1 MMTLQ
6 VGGIHYTGAAD
17 RVSVRMIPPPHNFR
31 MKRIMIPILSW
42 AVAWLVMAGSLRAD
56 ELEQIFER
64 PPEAAK
70 PRVLWMWMGR
80 HVSRDGITRDL
91 EALRDAGFG
100 GTTLFS
106 LSDMPTTWS
115 ADIGDSVK
123 PEIVTW
129 SEPWW
134 KLVRHAAAES
144 ERLGMDFGM
153 HNCAG
158 YATSGGPWVTPE
170 QSMQQVC
177 WSETRVSGPQRITA
191 AIARPQVDPRS
202 VMLWPI
208 FNSDLA
214 KGEYPEIPGRREFYR
229 DVAVLAMPATG
240 TVAKGQVINLT
251 QKLGADGKLDWEA
264 PAGEWLIYRFGH
276 TTMGAMQ
283 FPAQWHANGLECDKM
298 NPEAVESHLKHVMGE
313 IHKHLGGYVGSTFTH
328 LHFDSYEEQQ
338 ATWTPRMREEFA
350 KRRGYD
356 LTPFLPV
363 LANRMIDGQAE
374 TERFKADMQRTIY
387 DLYRDAYFG
396 TTSRVLRQA
405 GLTFMC
411 EPYGGSWVM
420 GEVAPLVERVTAEF
434 WSDSGRFRS
443 HATEATIAAARQ
455 AGRNIIDAEAF
466 TSMPEH
472 SKWTEYP
479 AMLKAA
485 GDVAFCEGI
494 NRFVV
499 HRFTHQPWDPRYK
512 PGYTMGQWGTHMD
525 RTQTWWEPGKEMV
538 RYWQRC
544 QALLQWGGHVNQ
556 PEAFQAVA
564 PAAADGA
571 QPPLPLRWIQRS
583 GGNAQVFFV
592 ANPDRAVGG
601 TVVGSFAVGNKQP
614 ELWDPVTGTHRN
626 LTDFKRV
633 DGRTLVSL
641 EFAPAQSW
649 FVVFRNPHEAA
660 AEGVAVRPAAA
671 NFATLVELAALAG
684 PWTVAFDPAWGG
696 PKQAVTFDKLEDWT
710 KRPEPGVRYYSGTA
724 VYQNVFDLPPNAE
737 PHDRGPVFLDLG
749 VVNHIARV
757 KLNGRD
763 LGVVW
768 TAPWRVDV
776 SRALMVKQNR
786 LEIEVTNVW
795 ANRLI
800 GDEHEPA
807 DCTWYPL
814 PGEDNRWCHGV
825 PLKELPAWFRSGQP
839 RPSSG
844 RFCFT
849 TWNYFNKDSP
859 LVSSGLLGPVRLIKP
874 Q

>member
-1 MMTLQ
+1 
-6 VGGIHYTGAAD
+6 
-17 RVSVRMIPPPHNFR
+17 
-31 MKRIMIPILSW
+31 MKRITIFVFSW
-42 AVAWLVMAGSLRAD
+42 IAAWTFMVGDLFAD
-56 ELEQIFER
+56 GLEQIFER

-80 HVSRDGITRDL
+80 HVSREGITRDL

-115 ADIGDSVK
+115 ADIGGSAR
-123 PEIVTW
+123 PEVVTW

-134 KLVRHAAAES
+134 SLVRHAAAES

-177 WSETRVSGPQRITA
+177 WSETRVSGPQRVSA

-214 KGEYPEIPGRREFYR
+214 KGEYPEIPARRDFYR
-229 DVAVLAMPATG
+229 DIAVLAMPADG
-240 TVAKGQVINLT
+240 TVAKDKVIDLSN
-251 QKLGADGKLDWEA
+251 KLGADGQLDWEV
-264 PAGEWLIYRFGH
+264 PAGEWVIYRFGH

-298 NPEAVESHLKHVMGE
+298 NPEAVEAHLKHVTGE
-313 IHKHLGGYVGSTFTH
+313 IHKHLGRYVGSAFTH

-350 KRRGYD
+350 RRRGYD
-356 LTPFLPV
+356 PTPFLPV
-363 LANRMIDGQAE
+363 LANRMIDGGAG

-396 TTSRVLRQA
+396 TVSRVLKEA
-405 GLTFMC
+405 GLAFMC

-420 GEVAPLVERVTAEF
+420 GEVAPLVDRVTAEF
-434 WSDSGRFRS
+434 WSDSGQFRS
-443 HATEATIAAARQ
+443 HATEATIAAARR
-455 AGRNIIDAEAF
+455 AGRNIIEAEAF

-472 SKWTEYP
+472 SMWTEYP
-479 AMLKAA
+479 GMLKAA
-485 GDVAFCEGI
+485 GDIAFCEGI

-499 HRFTHQPWDPRYK
+499 HRFTHQPWDARHK

-544 QALLQWGGHVNQ
+544 QALLQWGAHVNQ
-556 PEAFQAVA
+556 PDAFKVVSPDASA
-564 PAAADGA
+564 GK
-571 QPPLPLRWIQRS
+571 QPPLALRWIQRGS
-583 GGNAQVFFV
+583 GDAQVFFV
-592 ANPDRAVGG
+592 ANPDRAAGG
-601 TVVGSFAVGNKQP
+601 AVVGSFAVANRRP
-614 ELWDPVTGTHRN
+614 ELWNPVTGERRL
-626 LTDFKRV
+626 LTEFKEA
-633 DGRTLVSL
+633 DGRTMVPL

-649 FVVFRNPHEAA
+649 FVVFRNPRSAVKDGAA
-660 AEGVAVRPAAA
+660 D
-671 NFATLVELAALAG
+671 NFPPLVEMATLSG

-696 PKQAVTFDKLEDWT
+696 PANAVRFDALGDWT

-724 VYQNVFDLPPNAE
+724 VYQKTFGFPQDAVAD
-737 PHDRGPVFLDLG
+737 DRGPVFLDLG

-776 SRALMVKQNR
+776 SRAIRKSRNL

-800 GDEHEPA
+800 GDEQEPA
-807 DCTWYPL
+807 DCEWYPL

-825 PLKELPAWFRSGQP
+825 PLKELPAWFRNGEP

-859 LVSSGLLGPVRLIKP
+859 LVSSGLLGPVRLLKP
-874 Q
+874 E